1 MKQKHLITWV
11 VFNYFATLGPL
22 PASKEAPKGPP
33 QSPRPFFPRVSYS
46 IMKYLSNRTINK
58 FFFQSV
64 LEQ

>member
-33 QSPRPFFPRVSYS
+33 RAPVLFFPRVSYS
-46 IMKYLSNRTINK
+46 TMKYLSNKTSNK
-58 FFFQSV
+58 FF
-64 LEQ
+64 LPYI